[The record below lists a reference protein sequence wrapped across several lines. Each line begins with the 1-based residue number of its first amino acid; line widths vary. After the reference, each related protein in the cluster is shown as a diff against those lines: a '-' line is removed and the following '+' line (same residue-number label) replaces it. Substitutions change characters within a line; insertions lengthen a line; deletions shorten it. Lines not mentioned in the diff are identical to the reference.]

1 MGSDRLTA
9 ELTVDARAMI
19 GEGPVWDPIG
29 RRLIWVDIPNG
40 IIYRLDPGTGA
51 SERTLTGQPVG
62 SVGVRRD
69 GGLIAALRDGFGVF
83 SARSQSV
90 DELIEVEKALA
101 NNRMNDGKCDC
112 RGRFWAGTMATDHTP
127 QAGTLYRLE
136 RAGTGYAVAAALTG
150 ITVANGIDWSPDNR
164 LMYYIDSPTQRVD
177 VFDFDAERGTLS
189 HRRSLVEIAA
199 SDGLPDGMTVDAE
212 GYLWVALFRAGKVRR
227 YSPAGMA
234 DMEISLPVTLVT
246 SCAFGGPDL
255 ADLYITTARH
265 RLTAAEAAEQTTAGG
280 LFVCRPGPVGRPS
293 FVFAG

>member
-29 RRLIWVDIPNG
+29 RRLFWVDIPNG